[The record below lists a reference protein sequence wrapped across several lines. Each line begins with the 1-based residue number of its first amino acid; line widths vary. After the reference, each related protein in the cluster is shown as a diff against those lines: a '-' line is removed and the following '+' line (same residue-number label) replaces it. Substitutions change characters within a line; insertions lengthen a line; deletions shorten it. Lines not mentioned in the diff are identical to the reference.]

1 MFKNTFG
8 VLGASSSALS
18 SMFIRGNALPAR
30 SWRAEL
36 TCRFVQNLFKRSL
49 SQSDQWLRDSQSL
62 LAMRGP
68 ALSKVVSKS
77 YKIAGVNCLEC
88 VPKVDVQDVRSTIV
102 YFHGGGYVIGSAQSY
117 HYTVAKLAAMASA
130 RVIAVD
136 YRLAPEHPL
145 PAGQLDCLRVVE
157 TLLDTSSPQEHIFL
171 AGDSAG
177 AGLVLHTLRELK
189 ELGRSGAIDGA
200 VLISP
205 WVRPFDPEVL
215 VTENESYDILS
226 HAILDRWSS
235 SLGDDHTASKRACD
249 FSETSFIG
257 FPPIYV
263 QAAGK
268 EMFKAQIDALV
279 KRLRADRVVTSYDV
293 FPDMFHVFQTLS
305 PLVPEADRALA
316 LISKKIGQFI

>member
-1 MFKNTFG
+1 MFKNTIS

-18 SMFIRGNALPAR
+18 SMFVRGNTLPSR

-36 TCRFVQNLFKRSL
+36 TCRFVQNLFQRSL
-49 SQSDQWLRDSQSL
+49 NQPDQWLRDAQSL

-77 YKIAGVNCLEC
+77 YKIAGVDCLEC
-88 VPKVDVQDVRSTIV
+88 MPKDNAQDVLSTIV
-102 YFHGGGYVIGSAQSY
+102 YFHGGGYVIGSAKSY
-117 HYTVAKLAAMASA
+117 QYTIAKLSAMASA

-136 YRLAPEHPL
+136 YRLAPECPL
-145 PAGQLDCLRVVE
+145 PAGQVDCLRVVE
-157 TLLDTSSPQEHIFL
+157 ALLDTSTPQAHIFL

-177 AGLVLHTLRELK
+177 GGLVLHTLRALK
-189 ELGRSGAIDGA
+189 EQGRAGAIDGA

-205 WVRPFDPEVL
+205 WVRPFDPETL
-215 VTENESYDILS
+215 VSENARYDILS
-226 HAILDRWSS
+226 SAILERWSS
-235 SLGDDHTASKRACD
+235 SFGDDHTASTRACD
-249 FSETSFIG
+249 FAETSFIG
-257 FPPIYV
+257 FPSIYV

-268 EMFKAQIDALV
+268 EMFKAQVDELV

-293 FPDMFHVFQTLS
+293 FPDMFHVFQTLA

-316 LISKKIGQFI
+316 LIAKKLGQLA